1 MNVVLQEKYAQL
13 QQQLKEM
20 GGCVIAYSGGVDSS
34 FLFAVAVQLL
44 GDRALGVTATSAT
57 YPERELREAES
68 LARQLGGRQRTIVSE
83 ELDIP
88 GFADNPTNRCYYC
101 KAELFGKLRQI
112 AAAEGLPYLLDGSNA
127 DDRSDFR
134 PGRQAAAELQVR
146 SPLDE
151 VGLTKNEIR
160 ELSRMLQLPTAEKPS
175 FACLSSRFPYGTTI
189 TREKLSQVG
198 RAEDALRDLGLQ
210 QLRVRHHDTIA
221 RVELGPDEF
230 LRAVG
235 ALRAEVIRVVKSV
248 GYAYVAL
255 DLEGYRT
262 GSMNETLQESE
273 LQLNQKERTA

>member
-1 MNVVLQEKYAQL
+1 MNEVIQNKYVQL
-13 QQQLKEM
+13 QQLLKEM

-88 GFADNPTNRCYYC
+88 GFADNPVNRCYYC
-101 KAELFGKLRQI
+101 KSELFGKLRQI
-112 AAAEGLPYLLDGSNA
+112 AAEEGLPYLLDGSNA

-151 VGLTKNEIR
+151 VGLTKSEIR
-160 ELSRMLQLPTAEKPS
+160 ELSRALHLPTAEKPS
-175 FACLSSRFPYGTTI
+175 FACLSSRFPYGTAI
-189 TREKLSQVG
+189 TRDKLSQVG

-221 RVELGPDEF
+221 RIELGPDEF
-230 LRAVG
+230 QRVAG
-235 ALRAEVIRVVKSV
+235 ALRAEVIRVVKLA
-248 GYAYVAL
+248 GYTYVAL

-262 GSMNETLQESE
+262 GSMNETLQPAE
-273 LQLNQKERTA
+273 LQLNQKVRTA

>member
-1 MNVVLQEKYAQL
+1 MNAVLQDKYAQL
-13 QQQLKEM
+13 QQLLKEM

-44 GDRALGVTATSAT
+44 GERALGVTATSAT

-88 GFADNPTNRCYYC
+88 GFADNPVNRCYYC
-101 KAELFGKLRQI
+101 KSELFGKLRQI

-151 VGLTKNEIR
+151 VGLTKSEIR
-160 ELSRMLQLPTAEKPS
+160 ELSRALHLPTAEKPS

-230 LRAVG
+230 QRAVG
-235 ALRAEVIRVVKSV
+235 ALRAEVIRAVKAA

-262 GSMNETLQESE
+262 GSMNETLQPAE
-273 LQLNQKERTA
+273 LQLNQKERIA